1 MGGPI
6 AFRVLAG
13 VLFAMGALF
22 AFGWILPDDVARG
35 VGCIAAGLLMLVLS
49 TVPVGPVA

>member
-1 MGGPI
+1 MREAI

-13 VLFAMGALF
+13 VLFALGVLF
-22 AFGWILPDDVARG
+22 GFGWLVDQDVSRAVG
-35 VGCIAAGLLMLVLS
+35 VVAAGLLCLVLS